1 MKKNVS
7 LLLLSAFLATNG
19 AFAAGNFQYQPAV
32 PQPVPTYVPQERVN
46 YGSQPLKGRVVTVP
60 AGMSMPAVVSTPIS
74 SANLTLGQ
82 QVAITLGSD
91 YYYNNNLIA
100 QAGSSVQGT
109 VVQVSK
115 AKHGSMNGKLQLRFT
130 QITTPYGLQ
139 IPISAIIKTDDNT
152 GILIGGTKMDV
163 TKNYAKDIAIGS
175 AAGALAGVAISAM
188 SGGSLGKG
196 TALAT
201 GLGATLGLGKSAID
215 KGVDVEIPAGAT
227 IELMFTQ
234 PITVNPSG
242 SYNY

>member
-1 MKKNVS
+1 MKKKVS
-7 LLLLSAFLATNG
+7 LLLLAVTFG
-19 AFAAGNFQYQPAV
+19 ANVSLAAGNFQYQPAV

-60 AGMSMPAVVSTPIS
+60 AGMSMPAVVSMPIS
-74 SANLTLGQ
+74 SKTLTLGQ
-82 QVAITLGSD
+82 PVTITLGSD

-100 QAGSSVQGT
+100 QAGSAVMGT

-139 IPISAIIKTDDNT
+139 IPISAVIKTEDNT

-175 AAGALAGVAISAM
+175 AAGAVAGVAISAM
-188 SGGSLGKG
+188 SGGALGKG

-201 GLGATLGLGKSAID
+201 GLGATLGLGKSVID
-215 KGVDVEIPAGAT
+215 KGVDVEIPTGAT
-227 IELMFTQ
+227 IELYLTQ
-234 PITVNPSG
+234 PITVNPAG